1 MGCKICKRESQ
12 IINPI
17 KTEEKEEVKEEK
29 DPLEFDAKTARKLV
43 KFLLSE
49 DNVYRECLNYI
60 LLFDEKQLENLFKGN
75 EDYKKYPYRNI
86 EDKNQFKYLLMKF
99 EDYSD
104 ILFEWYKD
112 ESRYDDL
119 IKLWKSQLNITNL
132 NKLSNEDLEKKLVTA
147 GISNIDIFMIDF
159 RSIVNNSIE
168 SKSSDIKN
176 YLKEEYKDFYSLI
189 ETSIDFQEDPVLSN
203 EENKEIFELNFKNI
217 VSKLVQTSF
226 PLVKKYIKDKYL
238 NLNTLSKIQ
247 LESEMLN
254 KLKNAVIDEIKGINK
269 INSSEGV
276 GFNNVSEIINAFK
289 NGNIVEKMTE
299 GIQNHFNNPAVAI
312 SYLTMSF
319 MNLSVAAKTYYNNSV
334 EFNAKQEKYSTEMK
348 NINND
353 FEMHKKEIGLI
364 DLDNYKESMK
374 KIEKVGKKIYQDK
387 LKVQKFIENL
397 DKEEANIKDEKKK
410 KGIKDALKC
419 AGGIFGSA
427 IGFVA
432 TGGILA
438 AIYASA
444 FIISGIAMGLNIADL
459 IKMKKQL
466 NIYKDFKEKENKK
479 YEEIENSLADLNYK
493 FNIIQDRYIPVNV

>member
-12 IINPI
+12 IISPI
-17 KTEEKEEVKEEK
+17 KTEEKEEIKEEK

-49 DNVYRECLNYI
+49 DKVYRECLNYI

-75 EDYKKYPYRNI
+75 EDYKEYPYRNI
-86 EDKNQFKYLLMKF
+86 EDKIQFKYLLWKF

-119 IKLWKSQLNITNL
+119 IKLWKNQLNISNL
-132 NKLSNEDLEKKLVTA
+132 NKLSNEDLEIKLATA
-147 GISNIDIFMIDF
+147 GISNIDIFMTDL
-159 RSIVNNSIE
+159 RTVVNNSIV
-168 SKSSDIKN
+168 SKASDIKN

-189 ETSIDFQEDPVLSN
+189 ETSIDFQEDPVLSKK
-203 EENKEIFELNFKNI
+203 ENKEIFELNFKNI

-254 KLKNAVIDEIKGINK
+254 KLKNAVIDKIKGINK
-269 INSSEGV
+269 IHSSEGV
-276 GFNNVSEIINAFK
+276 GFDSVSEIINAFK
-289 NGNIVEKMTE
+289 NGNIVEKMTQ

-319 MNLSVAAKTYYNNSV
+319 MNLSVATKTYYNNSV
-334 EFNAKQEKYSTEMK
+334 EFNAKQEKYSKEMN

-353 FEMHKKEIGLI
+353 FEKHKKEIGLL

-374 KIEKVGKKIYQDK
+374 KIVSIGKKIYQDK

-397 DKEEANIKDEKKK
+397 DKEETNVKDEKKK
-410 KGIKDALKC
+410 KGIKDTLKC
-419 AGGIFGSA
+419 AGESL
-427 IGFVA
+427 V
-432 TGGILA
+432 
-438 AIYASA
+438 
-444 FIISGIAMGLNIADL
+444 
-459 IKMKKQL
+459 QL
-466 NIYKDFKEKENKK
+466 
-479 YEEIENSLADLNYK
+479 
-493 FNIIQDRYIPVNV
+493 